1 MLQQFVKAY
10 NNRLNTAHG
19 MAPAAVTE
27 KHVLEMWTRMRSRVR
42 VGKVKFDVGQHVR
55 ITKEK
60 IKLAKV
66 TEQN

>member
-1 MLQQFVKAY
+1 
-10 NNRLNTAHG
+10 
-19 MAPAAVTE
+19 MAAAAVTD
-27 KHVLEMWTRMRSRVR
+27 KLEFEVWTRMNNSRSRVR